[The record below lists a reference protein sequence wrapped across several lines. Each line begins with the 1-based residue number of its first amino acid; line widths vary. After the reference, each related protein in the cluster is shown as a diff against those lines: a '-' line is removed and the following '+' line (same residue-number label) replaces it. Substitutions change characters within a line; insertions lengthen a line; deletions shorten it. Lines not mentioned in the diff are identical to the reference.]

1 MVFLALSYD
10 HYMHQICTIVAT
22 NYIPQALAFLES
34 FRRFDEVTPC
44 TILIVD
50 ASSIDIPCDSQT
62 EFISTSSLPIDS
74 LILESMYLYYDHVEL
89 ATSLKPFLLKHLLE
103 NGATTATYIDPDTQI
118 FSSLEHIFQ
127 LNLEHSAVLTPHRN
141 SPLPK
146 NTDKFYSEKTFLKYG
161 TYNLG
166 FISVNQSSA
175 SLLEWWSERLIFDST
190 RFIND
195 DVFTDQKWANQFPS
209 YFECLVYK
217 GPEINIAPWN
227 LDERIL
233 TIVDEKVYSCGIPVV
248 MIHFSQMSSLLAKG
262 MDSNLWES
270 TLQENTVDNHSL
282 EIISNLTRDY
292 KAKLLDYRSFDFKFS
307 PVAFKSNANLN
318 VYYRKRI
325 RKSLISGQELDSG
338 LSDKLR
344 RRLATIKF
352 FDTSQTLSAF
362 SKYFLPETKKLLNY
376 FLSKAFRRP
385 F

>member
-1 MVFLALSYD
+1 
-10 HYMHQICTIVAT
+10 MHQICTIVAT

-34 FRRFDEVTPC
+34 FRKFDEVTPC

-50 ASSIDIPCDSQT
+50 ASSIDITCDSQT
-62 EFISTSSLPIDS
+62 NFVFTNSLPINP
-74 LILESMYLYYDHVEL
+74 LILESMYLYYDQVEL
-89 ATSLKPFLLKHLLE
+89 ATSLKPFLLKHLLKS
-103 NGATTATYIDPDTQI
+103 GATTATYIDPDTQI
-118 FSSLEHIFQ
+118 LSSLEHIF
-127 LNLEHSAVLTPHRN
+127 NLSLESNAVLTPHRS

-146 NTDKFYSEKTFLKYG
+146 HADKFYSEKTFLKYG

-166 FISVNQSSA
+166 FISVNQSSS
-175 SLLEWWSERLIFDST
+175 SLLDWWSDKLIFDST

-209 YFECLVYK
+209 YFECLIYK

-233 TIVDEKVYSCGIPVV
+233 SVFDERIYSCGIPVV

-262 MDSNLWES
+262 ADSNLWEA
-270 TLQENTVDNHSL
+270 TLQENDADNQSL
-282 EIISNLTRDY
+282 EIISKLTSDY
-292 KAKLLDYRSFDFKFS
+292 KAKLLLYRSFDFKFS
-307 PVAFKSNANLN
+307 PVEFKSNVDLN

-325 RKSLISGQELDSG
+325 RKSFISGHKVDSG
-338 LSDKLR
+338 LRDKLR
-344 RRLATIKF
+344 RKFATIKF
-352 FDTSQTLSAF
+352 FDSSQTLDAF

-376 FLSKAFRRP
+376 FLSKAFRRT